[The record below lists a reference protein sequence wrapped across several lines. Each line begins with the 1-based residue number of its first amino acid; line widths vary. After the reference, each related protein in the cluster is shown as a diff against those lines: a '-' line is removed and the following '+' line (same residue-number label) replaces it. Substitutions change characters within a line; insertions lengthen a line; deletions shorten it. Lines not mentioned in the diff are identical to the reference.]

1 MRVSIIVFQEHAK
14 GAMLTHD
21 LMIFEASTSNNM
33 DQDYIKR
40 TCLFLR
46 FKNAFEKNRNFFYFF
61 LCFKLIFF
69 WCFQIILIR

>member
-33 DQDYIKR
+33 DQDSLKDLFVFAFQKR
-40 TCLFLR
+40 F
-46 FKNAFEKNRNFFYFF
+46 
-61 LCFKLIFF
+61 
-69 WCFQIILIR
+69 